1 MKIEFETPRI
11 PHFVRIVL
19 PTAMSELPSVSIQDL
34 TDQQL
39 SLIADKWKEKLI
51 DTAKKMRELNKG

>member
-1 MKIEFETPRI
+1 MNLEFETPRVPNFI
-11 PHFVRIVL
+11 RIVL
-19 PTAMSELPSVSIQDL
+19 PTAMTELPPVSIKDL
-34 TDQQL
+34 TDHQL